1 MINLVLFTSAPYI
14 NLPFDLLGWIGWFMM
29 AALLLWFM
37 QKEKIN
43 LQKPHFWLIATLLL
57 TFGIITAL
65 FFGVNLPWG
74 KTIPLPNVPQES
86 NAPEI
91 LVFVAI
97 PMMLA
102 AGILGSWPAVL
113 IGLVSGIISA
123 FWNTHS
129 VFTPLEYAIIAY
141 LISLVLRQNYRTLF
155 YRVIRKPLGA
165 AILIALFSTPL
176 YLVSTFFSTNGSVAA
191 RLDYCFTQ
199 SWMLVVTTG
208 IQLILAGLLCELFLV
223 QKLSLWVQFK
233 TLEPSPS
240 ESGLQARVLSTT
252 LPMALILMI
261 TLSVADWAVA
271 GQAARSMVKNQ
282 LQNAADSASQNIP
295 YIIETGQSLVSD
307 IIASGIPLE
316 DQEKARLYLQEKIRS
331 APFFEQFYLFD
342 LTGAPL
348 TGYPIS
354 SSNQLSMSAEEQAAI
369 TLALNGVQ
377 IQSYTVPPAN
387 GTGSVQ
393 ISFLAAIPDEYG
405 LSKGVLLARTNL
417 DENLF
422 SQPTIQAFSSL
433 KTQGGEGILLD
444 ADNTILF
451 DTNASQ
457 VMTTYSGS
465 VPTAVSFYDE
475 SSGTGTRRIVYAEP
489 IPEKKW
495 MILVSLPAS
504 TSQDLALQIAIPL
517 LILSLVFA
525 VAAYFL
531 LRYLMQTVT
540 FSLVKLANQATSIA
554 QGSLDTSIQPKGVD
568 EVGRLSSAFEQMRL
582 SLKSRLQELD
592 RLLEVSQGVAANL
605 SIEGSSEHIL
615 KAALSYG
622 ASSARIVIFTH
633 PENGLESP
641 TEVYAAGPRTDDYA
655 VMDKILL
662 DFLRT
667 EKVLVIPSRTRLK
680 RMGIAKGG
688 NVPNEMLGAA
698 LRDGETYLGILW
710 VGYADPH
717 RFLDG
722 EIQFFNTLANQ
733 VLVAVSNSSLY
744 LKAELGKHRLESV
757 LASTP
762 DPVFLVDH
770 EGNLLMNNQA
780 ACDIEGV
787 VIPTGESLFGTK
799 KVGSSILKS
808 LLAVSQKNEG
818 ITQEIT
824 LENGRTYLISLTPV
838 EVEDKKAG
846 KVCVL
851 HDVTEYKALE
861 KMKSDFVTT
870 VSHDLQSPLIQL
882 KGYASMLSFVGTL
895 NDQQKE
901 FNDKTIESAENMI
914 HMVDNLLNLGRIESG
929 LELKIEKISPLE
941 LLDKVVDQLK
951 PQIVQ
956 RKVQVMKKLTT
967 AQELV
972 VEADND
978 LLQQALINLLDNAIK
993 YSHLGGQINLGV
1005 QENEKSVIFEIQDY
1019 GPGIAPLDVPN
1030 IFAGVQKNTR
1040 KDGQGSKNSGLGLA
1054 IVKQIAL
1061 RHHGKVSLESE
1072 LGKGSTFYLE
1082 IPIHQEIKEKQ
1093 K

>member
-1 MINLVLFTSAPYI
+1 MIHFILLSTAPYI
-14 NLPFDLLGWIGWFMM
+14 NLPFDLLGWIGWFVM
-29 AALLLWFM
+29 AALLLWSM
-37 QKEKIN
+37 QKEKLN
-43 LQKPHFWLIATLLL
+43 LQKPHFWSIAILLL
-57 TFGIITAL
+57 AFGVITAL
-65 FFGVNLPWG
+65 VFGVDLPWG
-74 KTIPLPNVPQES
+74 KTLPLPNVPQES

-91 LVFVAI
+91 LVFAALPI
-97 PMMLA
+97 MLA
-102 AGILGSWPAVL
+102 AGMLGSWPAVF
-113 IGLVSGIISA
+113 IGFISGVVSA

-129 VFTPLEYAIIAY
+129 VFTPLEMSILAY
-141 LISLVLRQNYRTLF
+141 LLSLALRQNYRTLF
-155 YRVIRKPLGA
+155 YRVIRRPFGA
-165 AILIALFSTPL
+165 ALLIALFSTPL

-199 SWMLVVTTG
+199 SWMLVVTNG

-223 QKLSLWVQFK
+223 QKSSLWVQIK
-233 TLEPSPS
+233 ALEPSPS

-316 DQEKARLYLQEKIRS
+316 DQEKSRLYLQEKIRS
-331 APFFEQFYLFD
+331 APFFEQLYLFD

-348 TGYPIS
+348 TGYPLTS
-354 SSNQLSMSAEEQAAI
+354 SDQLFMSAEEQAAV

-405 LSKGVLLARTNL
+405 LPKGVLLARTNL

-422 SQPTIQAFSSL
+422 SQPTVQAFTTL
-433 KTQGGEGILLD
+433 KNQGGEGILLD
-444 ADNTILF
+444 AENTILF
-451 DTNASQ
+451 DTNPSQ

-465 VPTAVSFYDE
+465 VPSTASFYDE
-475 SSGTGTRRIVYAEP
+475 ASGTGTRRLVFAEP
-489 IPEKKW
+489 ITEKNW
-495 MILVSLPAS
+495 MILVNLPAS
-504 TSQDLALQIAIPL
+504 TTQDLALQIAIPL

-525 VAAYFL
+525 IAAYFL

-568 EVGRLSSAFEQMRL
+568 EVGRLSSAFEQMRI

-592 RLLEVSQGVAANL
+592 RLLDVSQSVAANL

-633 PENGLESP
+633 PENGLESS
-641 TEVYAAGPRTDDYA
+641 TEVYAAGPRTEDYIE
-655 VMDKILL
+655 MDKILL

-710 VGYADPH
+710 IGYAEPH
-717 RFLDG
+717 RFLED
-722 EIQFFNTLANQ
+722 EIHFFNTLANQ

-744 LKAELGKHRLESV
+744 LKAELGKRRLESV

-762 DPVFLVDH
+762 DPVFLVDQ
-770 EGNLLMNNQA
+770 EGNLLMQNQA
-780 ACDIEGV
+780 ANDLDGV
-787 VIPTGESLFGTK
+787 FIAGENNLFGAK
-799 KVGSSILKS
+799 KVGSSVLKS
-808 LLAVSQKNEG
+808 LLAESRKNEALSR
-818 ITQEIT
+818 EVT
-824 LENGRTYLISLTPV
+824 LENERTYLASLTPV

-851 HDVTEYKALE
+851 RDVTDYKALE

-882 KGYASMLSFVGTL
+882 KGYASMLSFVGVL
-895 NDQQKE
+895 NEQQKE

-914 HMVDNLLNLGRIESG
+914 RMVDNLLNLGRIESG
-929 LELKIEKISPLE
+929 LELKIEKIAPLE
-941 LLDKVVDQLK
+941 LLDKVTDQLK
-951 PQIVQ
+951 PQITQ
-956 RKVQVMKKLTT
+956 RKVQIMKKLTS

-972 VEADND
+972 IEADHD

-1030 IFAGVQKNTR
+1030 IFSGVQKGNR
-1040 KDGQGSKNSGLGLA
+1040 KEGQGNRNSGLGLA
-1054 IVKQIAL
+1054 IVKSIAQ
-1061 RHHGKVSLESE
+1061 RHHGKVWLESE

-1082 IPIHQEIKEKQ
+1082 VPIQQEIKERQ